1 MQLKASGQNWEH
13 DGEMPDLHLKE
24 ATHKKWVGKNN
35 CYLPRFPQAEQPQLP
50 QHNYLFHTLPVS
62 KADLL

>member
-1 MQLKASGQNWEH
+1 MQLKASGRDREH

-24 ATHKKWVGKNN
+24 ALHQKWVGMNN
-35 CYLPRFPQAEQPQLP
+35 CYLPRFLQAEQPQLP

-62 KADLL
+62 KTGLL